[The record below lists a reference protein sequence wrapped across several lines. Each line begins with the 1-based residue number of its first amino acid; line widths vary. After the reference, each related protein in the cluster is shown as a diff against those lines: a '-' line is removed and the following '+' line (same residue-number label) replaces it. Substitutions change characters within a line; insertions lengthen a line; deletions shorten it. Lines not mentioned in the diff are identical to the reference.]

1 MDKTTKI
8 PLPKRRIPSRLML
21 GQPVAKQSA
30 NPRRESA
37 ACRRKRPKGA
47 FPAVPN
53 GTILLPKKLNSEIK
67 NKLQTIRG
75 WFTNKNLRDIVIP
88 LIKRQQP
95 PIDTVEG
102 DKISMRQISWALVG
116 FSKAKRELCNYNW
129 KHPFTGETVEL
140 NVHEVYNIIT
150 ENNTRELIAPHRRS
164 GELQIKMD
172 DTVIPTT
179 FAQIHYIYQASI
191 WGVVDW
197 VIKNKKIVRDHMNAC
212 QERNRQAKAISEALG
227 QTFKRRAL
235 CSASTAPVG
244 MQAREL
250 TIGELREVEE
260 YCDQQKEQKEQR
272 EEAKAL
278 NLDAESIWNV
288 FGDDDDF

>member
-1 MDKTTKI
+1 MEQVSKV
-8 PLPKRRIPSRLML
+8 PLPKRRIPARLLL
-21 GQPVAKQSA
+21 GQPAKQAAAKPKRGST
-30 NPRRESA
+30 
-37 ACRRKRPKGA
+37 ACRRKRPKGE

-53 GTILLPKKLNSEIK
+53 GTILLPTHLNNEIK

-75 WFTNKNLRDIVIP
+75 WFTTQNLRDIVIP

-129 KHPFTGETVEL
+129 VHPFTGKPVEL
-140 NVHEVYNIIT
+140 NVQEVYNIIT

-164 GELQIKMD
+164 GELQIKLD
-172 DTVIPTT
+172 DAVIPTT

-197 VIKNKKIVRDHMNAC
+197 VIKHKKMVRDHMNSC
-212 QERNRQAKAISEALG
+212 QERNRQAKAIAEALG

-244 MQAREL
+244 MQARDLSE
-250 TIGELREVEE
+250 TEMAEVKEFCE
-260 YCDQQKEQKEQR
+260 KQKEVQTQR

-278 NLDAESIWNV
+278 NLDAESFWDV
-288 FGDDDDF
+288 FGDDGDI